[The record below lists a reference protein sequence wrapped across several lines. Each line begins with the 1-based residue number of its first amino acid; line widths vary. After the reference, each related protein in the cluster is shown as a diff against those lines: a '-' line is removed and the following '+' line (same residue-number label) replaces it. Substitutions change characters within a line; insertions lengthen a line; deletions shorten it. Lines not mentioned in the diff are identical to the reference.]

1 MINKKIIV
9 FIQRPTR
16 RYQSLKGQWL
26 HGNADEVIMFSAI
39 LLLAFQDADHDFL
52 GDLLKKKCFDQ
63 STMELTIR
71 RWLIMILT

>member
-26 HGNADEVIMFSAI
+26 HGNADEAIMFSAI

-52 GDLLKKKCFDQ
+52 GGFAKKEMF
-63 STMELTIR
+63 
-71 RWLIMILT
+71 